1 MKSVTRG
8 HDRAKTPDD
17 RSLIDVNLLDT
28 LPITCLPLKK
38 RQ

>member
-1 MKSVTRG
+1 MNSVTRG

-17 RSLIDVNLLDT
+17 RSLIDVNLLPT
-28 LPITCLPLKK
+28 LPITFLPLKK